1 MIYFSVSAK
10 GRKGY
15 YFESRG
21 YVYECDMDGV
31 GEFQIHA
38 DNRQAAIRKCKVI
51 AQSNN
56 PQHEIS
62 KQEVIQQIHIMD
74 IKIKNNELTQEQAM
88 NVNKQMNALIEKYS
102 LDMEKREEEREAVT
116 QPINTNKLE
125 ENTTE
130 KQSMDARTYT
140 AFNRSFSSYDEA
152 YNFCTSCDFDLS
164 IIQQEGLTTVLTM
177 DLQYF
182 SSSTEHVTEEDKIST
197 DKQEVPSILYFNTY
211 SPEQLTHTQWQ
222 QDISKHTA
230 KYYELSNN
238 EILSH
243 DELQSLID
251 NNYRFWV
258 KTINTNPYY
267 HKDSYLIE
275 LFLSYIN
282 KPITLYINK
291 SIYDLKLNNN

>member
-1 MIYFSVSAK
+1 MTYFTVSAK

-38 DNRQAAIRKCKVI
+38 DNRQAAIRKCKAI

-56 PQHEIS
+56 PQHEIN
-62 KQEVIQQIHIMD
+62 KQEVIQQIHIID
-74 IKIKNNELTQEQAM
+74 IKIKNNELTKEQIL
-88 NVNKQMNALIEKYS
+88 NVNKQINTLIDKYS
-102 LDMEKREEEREAVT
+102 LGMEKREEEVEVVT
-116 QPINTNKLE
+116 QPNNTNEYE
-125 ENTTE
+125 ENVTKE
-130 KQSMDARTYT
+130 QSTYTATYT

-152 YNFCTSCDFDLS
+152 YNYCTSCDFDPS
-164 IIQQEGLTTVLTM
+164 IIQQEGLATVLPM

-182 SSSTEHVTEEDKIST
+182 SSSTEHAMVENETKVEQ
-197 DKQEVPSILYFNTY
+197 QEIPSALYFNTY

-238 EILSH
+238 EILLQ
-243 DELQSLID
+243 DEFQSLID

-258 KTINTNPYY
+258 KVVNNNPYY
-267 HKDSYLIE
+267 HKGSFLIE

-282 KPITLYINK
+282 RPITLYIDKNT
-291 SIYDLKLNNN
+291 L